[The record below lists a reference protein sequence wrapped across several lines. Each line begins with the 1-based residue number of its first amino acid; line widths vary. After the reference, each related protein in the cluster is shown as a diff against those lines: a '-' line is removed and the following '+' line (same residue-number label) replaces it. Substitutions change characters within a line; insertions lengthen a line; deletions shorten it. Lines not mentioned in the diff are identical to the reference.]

1 MDVEAALRQL
11 ASALPEANAT
21 KGRDAALRAA
31 RQVLAE
37 QCCFAFGTEARGAS
51 INSMLRV
58 AAGSRNSAA
67 KQDCALLVVHALG
80 IPGLI
85 PATASADVC
94 VLIEAALRTVLL
106 RCGYPFSGTAPEK
119 LAVLQRLHRTIG
131 ELMQPYEPTFPNWQ
145 GLYAG

>member
-11 ASALPEANAT
+11 AAALPQANAA
-21 KGRDAALRAA
+21 KSRDAALRAA
-31 RQVLAE
+31 GHVLVE
-37 QCCFAFGTEARGAS
+37 QCCLALGTEARGAS
-51 INSMLRV
+51 ITSVARL
-58 AAGSRNSAA
+58 AAGSENSEA
-67 KQDCALLVVHALG
+67 KRDCALIMVHALG

-94 VLIEAALRTVLL
+94 VLIESALSTVLL
-106 RCGYPFSGTAPEK
+106 RCGYPFGGTVAEK
-119 LAVLQRLHRTIG
+119 LGILQRLHRTIG